1 LIDFLK
7 FLFRVS
13 SGAWRERRA
22 EERGEAEAESSAMAD
37 WQLQSCCG
45 HSQIAFIA
53 TIGAFFF
60 IILAVSLPWSLAFG
74 VWCLGEGRAS
84 TGWIARLH
92 VFCGLVDVGILGNQE
107 IGR

>member
-1 LIDFLK
+1 
-7 FLFRVS
+7 
-13 SGAWRERRA
+13 
-22 EERGEAEAESSAMAD
+22 MAD

-84 TGWIARLH
+84 MGWIARLH